1 MYDRRQSTDSQY
13 NWLIRVSWFIHLNR
27 YISATSNKMKHI
39 NIYSIEL
46 RLTFANVWDHSPPDR
61 GHWLLHYMGDLRHY
75 SQNPYLAKAKL
86 VNGIFGIPFQSASH
100 KTAPMFSTNNI
111 ISSGKI
117 VLTKDCIHLW
127 VGKPRTNINL
137 AYSITELQDMRPFRS
152 RTCAIK
158 ISDIST

>member
-1 MYDRRQSTDSQY
+1 MYDRRQSTESQY
-13 NWLIRVSWFIHLNR
+13 NRLIRVSWFINLNR

-100 KTAPMFSTNNI
+100 KIAPMFSTNNI
-111 ISSGKI
+111 ISSGKNCSHQGLHTFMSGKTKNEYKSG
-117 VLTKDCIHLW
+117 VLHYW
-127 VGKPRTNINL
+127 
-137 AYSITELQDMRPFRS
+137 ITRHATIPFQDMCHQNFWY
-152 RTCAIK
+152 
-158 ISDIST
+158 